1 MKKSQVYFTDFKATF
16 DENLPQKLERLILSA
31 GFEKINFKNK
41 FVAIKIHFG
50 EPGNLAYLRPNY
62 ARVLVELIK
71 KKGGRPFLTDCAT
84 LYVGRR
90 KNALEHLESAYEN
103 GFTPFSTGCHVIIG
117 DGLKGTD
124 ETLIPVDGSFVKE
137 ARIGRALSDADIIIS
152 LSHFKVH
159 ELTGIGGALKNIG
172 MGSASRAGKMD
183 MHAAG
188 KPSVDSSL
196 CTACGAC
203 VKNCAHEGIALKSGK
218 AQIDN
223 HKCVACG
230 RCIGICSEDAL
241 SAPFDAANEILNRK
255 IAEYTAAVIRDKPH
269 FHVTLICDVSPFC
282 DCHSENDR
290 AIVADVGMLASFDPV
305 ALDAACADL
314 VNEQPPLPNSLLAE
328 LALTGDHF
336 TTLHPNTDWKTC
348 IDQAEKMGLG
358 SGKYELI
365 TI

>member
-1 MKKSQVYFTDFKATF
+1 MEKSQVYFTDFKATF
-16 DENLPQKLERLILSA
+16 EENLPQKLERLVLAA

-41 FVAIKIHFG
+41 YAAIKIHFG

-62 ARVLVELIK
+62 ARVLVELVK
-71 KKGGRPFLTDCAT
+71 KKGGKPFLTDCAT

-103 GFTPFSTGCHVIIG
+103 GFTPFSTGCHIIIG

-124 ETLIPVDGSFVKE
+124 ETLIPINGSFVKN

-152 LSHFKVH
+152 LNHFKVH

-183 MHAAG
+183 MHASG
-188 KPSVDSSL
+188 KPSVDSFL
-196 CTACGAC
+196 CIGCAAC
-203 VKNCAHEGIALKSGK
+203 VKNCANDGIALKSGK
-218 AQIDN
+218 ANIDEHN
-223 HKCVACG
+223 CVGCG
-230 RCIGICSEDAL
+230 RCIGVCTEDAL
-241 SAPFDAANEILNRK
+241 SAPFDAANEQVNRK
-255 IAEYTAAVIRDKPH
+255 IAEYAAAVVKDKPN

-305 ALDAACADL
+305 ALDTACADL
-314 VNEQPPLPNSLLAE
+314 VNSQPPLPNSLLAE
-328 LALTGDHF
+328 KAPTGDYF
-336 TTLHPNTDWKTC
+336 TAIHPDTNWKTC
-348 IDQAEKMGLG
+348 IDQAEKIGLG

-365 TI
+365 SI

>member
-1 MKKSQVYFTDFKATF
+1 MNKSKVYFTDFKATL
-16 DENLPQKLERLILSA
+16 DENLPKKLERLILSA
-31 GFEKINFKNK
+31 GFEQINFKNK
-41 FVAIKIHFG
+41 FAAIKIHFG

-62 ARVLVELIK
+62 ARVLVELVK
-71 KKGGRPFLTDCAT
+71 KKGGKPFLTDCST

-103 GFTPFSTGCHVIIG
+103 GFAPFSTGCHIIIG

-124 ETLIPVDGSFVKE
+124 EALIPIKGSFVKE

-152 LSHFKVH
+152 LNHFKVH

-183 MHAAG
+183 MHASG

-196 CTACGAC
+196 CIGCGAC
-203 VKNCAHEGIALKSGK
+203 VNNCANGGIALKSGE
-218 AQIDN
+218 ANIDE
-223 HKCVACG
+223 HKCVGCG
-230 RCIGICSEDAL
+230 RCIGVCPEDAL
-241 SAPFDAANEILNRK
+241 IAPFDAANEMVNRK
-255 IAEYTAAVIRDKPH
+255 IAEYAAAVVKDKPH
-269 FHVTLICDVSPFC
+269 FHITLICDVSPFC

-305 ALDAACADL
+305 ALDTACADL
-314 VNEQPPLPNSLLAE
+314 VNSEPPLPNSLLAE
-328 LALTGDHF
+328 AAPTGDYF
-336 TTLHPNTDWKTC
+336 AAIHPATNWKTC
-348 IDQAEKMGLG
+348 IDQAEKIGLG
-358 SGKYELI
+358 SGSYELV